1 MVHALVELLQWIPMG
16 LPAFLFVISIVVF
29 FHELGHFGVA
39 RACGVAVETF
49 SIGFGPAIFGWT
61 DKKGT
66 YWKVSWVPLGGYVK
80 FAGDADAAST
90 PDREKIAAMSAEE
103 RAHLFQEKPLWQ
115 RAAVVA
121 AGPVAN
127 FVLAIVI
134 FAGTYML
141 VGQQML
147 RPVVGSVT
155 PHSAAAAAG
164 IKPGDKIRTI
174 GGAQISSFSDV
185 QSIASINAGE
195 PLKIMV
201 VRAGKP
207 LTLTA
212 TPKLEAVTDRFGNK
226 EKVGSLGIG
235 PRLTPVVGA
244 VTPGSAAE
252 AAGLKP
258 GDTITAIDN
267 VPINDFSDLQKAVA
281 GNAGKPLTLAILR
294 DGKTLS
300 VIATPR
306 MGKARDFAGHER
318 QQGVLGIASA
328 ISGSEVEIVHY
339 GLFAAVGEA
348 TSQTWFVVHSTMTY
362 LWRMVAGQ
370 ADASQLSG
378 VVGIARV
385 SGQVATIGI
394 LALINLAA
402 LISVSIG
409 LVNLF
414 PVPILDGGHLLYYG
428 FEAVLGRPL
437 GARAQDVGF
446 RVGLAVMLGLMVLAT
461 WNDLVRLNL
470 F

>member
-1 MVHALVELLQWIPMG
+1 MVHALVELLQWIPLG

-49 SIGFGPAIFGWT
+49 SIGFGPAIFGWN

-90 PDREKIAAMSAEE
+90 PDREKIAQMTPEE
-103 RAHLFQEKPLWQ
+103 RAHLFQDKPLWQ

-121 AGPVAN
+121 AGPAAN
-127 FVLAIVI
+127 FVLAIAI
-134 FAGTYML
+134 FAATYML
-141 VGQQML
+141 MGQQML
-147 RPVVGSVT
+147 RPVVGSVA

-164 IKPGDKIRTI
+164 IKPGDRIRTI
-174 GGAQISSFSDV
+174 GGEQIASYSDV
-185 QSIASINAGE
+185 QSITAINAGHA
-195 PLKIMV
+195 LTIGV
-201 VRAGKP
+201 LRDGKP
-207 LTLTA
+207 LNLTA
-212 TPKLEAVTDRFGNK
+212 TPRLETITDRFGNTQT
-226 EKVGSLGIG
+226 VGSLGIS
-235 PRLTPVVGA
+235 PRLAAYVGA
-244 VTPGSAAE
+244 VRPGSAAQ

-258 GDTITAIDN
+258 GDTITVIN
-267 VPINDFSDLQKAVA
+267 GMPIHDFSDMQSIVA
-281 GNAGKPLTLAILR
+281 SHAGKALTLTVSRGGKIL
-294 DGKTLS
+294 TLS
-300 VIATPR
+300 ATPR
-306 MGKARDFAGHER
+306 MGEAKDLDGHVR
-318 QQGVLGIASA
+318 QQAILGITSG
-328 ISGSEVEIVHY
+328 ISHGEVEIVRY
-339 GLFAAVGEA
+339 GLFGAVGEA
-348 TSQTWFVVHSTMTY
+348 ASQTWFVVHSTMSY
-362 LWRMVAGQ
+362 LWRIVAGQ
-370 ADASQLSG
+370 ADSSQLSG

-385 SGQVATIGI
+385 SGQVASIGF

-414 PVPILDGGHLLYYG
+414 PVPILDGGHLLYYA